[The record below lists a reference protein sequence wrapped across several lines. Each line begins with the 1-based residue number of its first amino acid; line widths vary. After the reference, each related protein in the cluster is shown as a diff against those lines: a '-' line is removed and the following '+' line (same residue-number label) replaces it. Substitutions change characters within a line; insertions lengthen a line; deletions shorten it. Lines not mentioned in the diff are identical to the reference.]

1 MDILFLSLIFTMST
15 NESSSNF
22 HDNQEREPNENH
34 TANNGDREIAK
45 VLQEVGQ
52 SLGELSDRYSQVKQD
67 WQRHTELVKYK
78 QELEQKKASNFER
91 EPIKTELRDIEQQI
105 SELEL
110 NLESVLLPDL
120 FWQAVRFGGLGIA
133 IGWLLKSLVG

>member
-1 MDILFLSLIFTMST
+1 M
-15 NESSSNF
+15 SSNEF
-22 HDNQEREPNENH
+22 PSNYDHQDQNPNEDNA
-34 TANNGDREIAK
+34 TENGDCEIAK

-52 SLGELSDRYSQVKQD
+52 SLEEISDRYLQVKQD

-78 QELEQKKASNFER
+78 RELKQKKASNFEK
-91 EPIKTELRDIEQQI
+91 EPIKTELRDIEEQI

-133 IGWLLKSLVG
+133 IGWLLKSLAS

>member
-1 MDILFLSLIFTMST
+1 MST
-15 NESSSNF
+15 NESSANYDG
-22 HDNQEREPNENH
+22 HQDCDHNEN
-34 TANNGDREIAK
+34 NLLDNGDREIAK
-45 VLQEVGQ
+45 VLTEVGQ
-52 SLGELSDRYSQVKQD
+52 SLEELSDRYSQVKQD

-78 QELEQKKASNFER
+78 QELKQKKASNFER

-105 SELEL
+105 SDLEI

-133 IGWLLKSLVG
+133 IGWLLKSLAG